1 MDCGEP
7 IMNKPHVSQVCVHDV
22 TAEDVSVKV
31 SLHDTFAAVKIIIG
45 GIEVTCFTELD
56 QVAGIQKKLGLL

>member
-1 MDCGEP
+1 M
-7 IMNKPHVSQVCVHDV
+7 KPHVSQICVHDV

-31 SLHDTFAAVKIIIG
+31 SIHETFAAVKIILG
-45 GIEVTCFTELD
+45 DIEVTCFTELD

>member
-1 MDCGEP
+1 
-7 IMNKPHVSQVCVHDV
+7 
-22 TAEDVSVKV
+22 VSVKV

-45 GIEVTCFTELD
+45 DIEVTCFTELD

>member
-1 MDCGEP
+1 MDYGKP
-7 IMNKPHVSQVCVHDV
+7 IMSKPHISQICVHDI

-45 GIEVTCFTELD
+45 DIEVTCFTELD
-56 QVAGIQKKLGLL
+56 QVAGIQRKLGLL

>member
-1 MDCGEP
+1 MS
-7 IMNKPHVSQVCVHDV
+7 KPHISQICVHDI

-45 GIEVTCFTELD
+45 DIEVTYFTELD
-56 QVAGIQKKLGLL
+56 EVAGIQRNLGAL

>member
-1 MDCGEP
+1 M
-7 IMNKPHVSQVCVHDV
+7 KPHVSQICVHDV

-31 SLHDTFAAVKIIIG
+31 SIHDTFAAVKIILG
-45 GIEVTCFTELD
+45 DMEVTCFTELN

>member
-7 IMNKPHVSQVCVHDV
+7 IMSKPHISQICVHDI

-31 SLHDTFAAVKIIIG
+31 SVHDTFAAVKIIIG
-45 GIEVTCFTELD
+45 DIEVTCFTELD
-56 QVAGIQKKLGLL
+56 QVAGIQRKLGLL

>member
-1 MDCGEP
+1 MS
-7 IMNKPHVSQVCVHDV
+7 KPHISQICVHDI

-45 GIEVTCFTELD
+45 DIEVTCFTELD
-56 QVAGIQKKLGLL
+56 QVAGFQRKLGLL

>member
-1 MDCGEP
+1 MS
-7 IMNKPHVSQVCVHDV
+7 KPHVSQICVHDV

-31 SLHDTFAAVKIIIG
+31 SIHETFAAVKIILG
-45 GIEVTCFTELD
+45 EIEVTCFTELD

>member
-1 MDCGEP
+1 
-7 IMNKPHVSQVCVHDV
+7 MNKPPVSQVCVHDV

>member
-1 MDCGEP
+1 MS
-7 IMNKPHVSQVCVHDV
+7 KPHISQICVHDI

-31 SLHDTFAAVKIIIG
+31 SVHDTFAAVKIIIG
-45 GIEVTCFTELD
+45 DIEVTCFTELD

>member
-1 MDCGEP
+1 MDHGEP
-7 IMNKPHVSQVCVHDV
+7 IMSKPRVSQICIHDI

-45 GIEVTCFTELD
+45 DIEVTCFTELD
-56 QVAGIQKKLGLL
+56 QVAGIQRKLGLL

>member
-1 MDCGEP
+1 MS
-7 IMNKPHVSQVCVHDV
+7 KPRISQICVHDI

-45 GIEVTCFTELD
+45 DIEVTCFTELD
-56 QVAGIQKKLGLL
+56 QVAGIQRKLGLL

>member
-1 MDCGEP
+1 
-7 IMNKPHVSQVCVHDV
+7 MNKPHVSQICVHDV

-31 SLHDTFAAVKIIIG
+31 SIHETFAAVKIILG
-45 GIEVTCFTELD
+45 DMEVTCFTELD